1 MRDIEETRP
10 EAAAGYRGWLV
21 IYLKGAAMGTAD
33 AVPGVSGGTI
43 ALIVGVYERLIGSLT
58 ALDPRALR
66 HITRLH
72 TTEGRGDFG
81 RALLVMDVPF
91 LGILGV
97 GVLSAVGLVSSVMHV
112 AATRFP
118 VPTYGFFF
126 GLIAASAYVLRE
138 EIRLD
143 SPVRIVAAVAGFT
156 LAFIISGAS
165 SGGSL
170 PTTLPILFLSG
181 SVAITAMIL
190 PGISGAFILFLL
202 GQYEFMTGIPS
213 RLARA
218 LIAALR
224 GEEALLSEPM
234 VVFLVFCS
242 GAVVGLLTVAH
253 AVRWALERRRRATLT
268 FLIALMI
275 GALRAPVVR
284 VRESLSTDPGVG
296 IAVAVVAALV
306 GAVVVLTLNRV
317 TADIAY

>member
-1 MRDIEETRP
+1 MADTEEVRP
-10 EAAAGYRGWLV
+10 EAAVGYRGWLV

-43 ALIVGVYERLIGSLT
+43 ALIVGVYERLISALT

-66 HITRLH
+66 HLTRLH
-72 TTEGRGDFG
+72 TAEGRDDFS

-91 LGILGV
+91 LAVLGV
-97 GVLSAVGLVSSVMHV
+97 GVLSAVALVSSAMHV

-143 SPVRIVAAVAGFT
+143 SLARIVAAVVGFT
-156 LAFIISGAS
+156 LAFVISGAS
-165 SGGSL
+165 SGGVL
-170 PTTLPILFLSG
+170 PTTLPILFFSG
-181 SVAITAMIL
+181 TVAITAMIL

-213 RLARA
+213 RLVRA

-224 GEEALLSEPM
+224 GEEPLLSEPM
-234 VVFLVFCS
+234 IVFLVFCA
-242 GAVVGLLTVAH
+242 GAVIGLLTVAH

-268 FLIALMI
+268 FLVALMV
-275 GALRAPVVR
+275 GALRAPVAR
-284 VRESLSTDPGVG
+284 VRASLPTDPAVGLGV
-296 IAVAVVAALV
+296 ALVAALA
-306 GAVVVLTLNRV
+306 GAMLVLVLNRV